1 MKYGEID
8 AYEAI
13 FTDEELDPD
22 EKSAMRK
29 NGGKLILCF

>member
-22 EKSAMRK
+22 EKSAVCK